1 MEYFIWSLPDTMN
14 QSLVS
19 TLYMSEKGVKE
30 LADDNNIDL
39 ASENREFT
47 VAQQQDLIDLITVYR
62 NKAPYEDLEMV
73 QIGMKLC
80 LEFLDTLFQ

>member
-1 MEYFIWSLPDTMN
+1 MN